1 MFVLCIH
8 SWNLICLWFWIVL
21 SKKSAKGRSIYTQN
35 IMICSSFTGSE
46 NTLLTSFM
54 HCKVCVEEHFFT
66 CNSES
71 RFGMNN
77 IMIMHALVNS
87 NIRNLVATIIIEH
100 KSYIS
105 QIQIQT
111 VDLNYMKKIGQRR
124 HFWNSLKTSK

>member
-1 MFVLCIH
+1 MHTFLKFDMSMVLNRAFKEIGQRQ
-8 SWNLICLWFWIVL
+8 VE
-21 SKKSAKGRSIYTQN
+21 YTQN

>member
-1 MFVLCIH
+1 
-8 SWNLICLWFWIVL
+8 
-21 SKKSAKGRSIYTQN
+21 
-35 IMICSSFTGSE
+35 
-46 NTLLTSFM
+46 
-54 HCKVCVEEHFFT
+54 
-66 CNSES
+66 
-71 RFGMNN
+71 MNN